1 MDPSGTGTPRQALA
15 SVSSINWP
23 SRLTPVAFAHL
34 HSCTAHSLYR
44 TVLGAVPAQSGK
56 RQRLE
61 GVQAMDEDAP
71 GVQGGAL
78 QRALVAVDS
87 DEEDDSAIASATAAA
102 AAAAEAAGQALEVAQ
117 AKVLIECLILPR
129 QNAGAFGTG
138 DGQGDRYDEVCAT
151 PPPISPPGAFHD
163 CWLLCADCRGDGP
176 NGSQDDYL
184 RFG

>member
-15 SVSSINWP
+15 SVSSTNWP

-61 GVQAMDEDAP
+61 GMQAMDEDAP

-87 DEEDDSAIASATAAA
+87 DEEDDSAIASATATA

-138 DGQGDRYDEVCAT
+138 DGHGDRYDEVCAT
-151 PPPISPPGAFHD
+151 PPLISPPGAFHD

-176 NGSQDDYL
+176 NGRQDDYL
-184 RFG
+184 CFG